1 MTIYFFLALKLKKT
15 GKVSQMTKMTYK
27 RWYIRL
33 IFRHPPPRKGIA
45 RVSQVS
51 KIMAE
56 MWQIVYF

>member
-1 MTIYFFLALKLKKT
+1 
-15 GKVSQMTKMTYK
+15 MTKMTYK

-51 KIMAE
+51 KIVAE
-56 MWQIVYF
+56 MWQIVHLWRSFFIIILI